1 MAERFF
7 ATLECEL
14 RDQHRFQTPEAAR
27 RAVFEA
33 IEGWYN
39 PRRRHSAITAGI
51 APPPWLPAGA
61 SHHPRSSW
69 TLTFGCLA
77 K

>member
-39 PRRRHSAITAGI
+39 PRRRHSAIGYVSANDYERRHACTASE
-51 APPPWLPAGA
+51 PKHELV
-61 SHHPRSSW
+61 H
-69 TLTFGCLA
+69 
-77 K
+77 